1 MPISAEHD
9 DTERHLKQLTED
21 LETGKLAQLKQLLQA
36 LTPAEIADLLEA
48 LKPSDRLVVWRLLP
62 PEVAGEVLVE
72 LHEEVRTSLIKA
84 LEKTDAEDLIEAA
97 EALDPDD
104 LADIVEDLPETIRD
118 KVVQALSRHDRSR
131 LERVLTYPE
140 DTAGSLMRTDTITVR
155 PDVTLDVVLRYL
167 RQRGELPDLTDALYV
182 VDKDDRLIGVLP
194 LSVLLTSDP
203 HKTVRELMLTEV
215 EAIPATLPASD
226 VAMLFEHHDWVSA
239 PVVDEEG
246 RLVGRITVDDVV
258 DVIRDEAE
266 HTIMSQAGLSEETDM
281 FAPVSESAKRRAV
294 WLGVNL
300 VTAFLAAWVIGL
312 FEDTIQK
319 EVALAVL
326 MPIVASMGGIAGTQ
340 TQTLVIRALALKQI
354 GEANVWTLLAREIA
368 IGLINGV
375 LWAIV
380 VGVIAA
386 IWFQALHIGLLIAA
400 AMIINLLCA
409 AFAGVMIPLLLDK
422 LGIDPALAGGV
433 VLTTVTDVVGFLA
446 FLGLA
451 SWWLFS

>member
-1 MPISAEHD
+1 MPISAERE
-9 DTERHLKQLTED
+9 DTEQYLKTLTTD
-21 LETGKLAQLKQLLQA
+21 LETGKLTEIQQLLQA
-36 LTPAEIADLLEA
+36 LTPAEIADLIEA
-48 LKPSDRLVVWRLLP
+48 LKPKDRLVIWRMLP
-62 PEVAGEVLVE
+62 ADIAGEVLVE
-72 LHEEVRTSLIKA
+72 LHEEVRASLIQA
-84 LEKTDAEDLIEAA
+84 IEKTDAENLVEAA

-118 KVVQALSRHDRSR
+118 RVVQALSRHDRSR

-182 VDKDDRLIGVLP
+182 VDKDDKLIGILP
-194 LSVLLTSDP
+194 ISLLLTSDP
-203 HKTVRELMLTEV
+203 GKTVRELMLTDV
-215 EAIPATLPASD
+215 EAIPADLPASD

-239 PVVDEEG
+239 PVVDAEG

-266 HTIMSQAGLSEETDM
+266 HTIMSSAGLSEETDM
-281 FAPVSESAKRRAV
+281 FAPVRESAKKRAV

-354 GEANVWTLLAREIA
+354 GMANVWSLLAREIA
-368 IGLINGV
+368 IGLVNGAI
-375 LWAIV
+375 WAVV
-380 VGVIAA
+380 VGIIAA
-386 IWFQALHIGLLIAA
+386 IWFQAVHIGLLIAA
-400 AMIINLLCA
+400 AMVINLLCA
-409 AFAGVMIPLLLDK
+409 AVAGVTIPLILHK

-433 VLTTVTDVVGFLA
+433 VLTTVTDVVGFMA

-451 SWWLFS
+451 TWWLF

>member
-9 DTERHLKQLTED
+9 DTEHHLKQLAED
-21 LETGKLAQLKQLLQA
+21 LETGKLTELRQLLQA

-48 LKPSDRLVVWRLLP
+48 LKPSDRLAVWRLLP
-62 PEVAGEVLVE
+62 PETAGEVLVE
-72 LHEEVRTSLIKA
+72 LNEEVRTSLIKA
-84 LEKTDAEDLIEAA
+84 LEKTDTEDLIEAA
-97 EALDPDD
+97 ESLDPDD
-104 LADIVEDLPETIRD
+104 LADIVEDLPETIREQ
-118 KVVQALSRHDRSR
+118 VVQALSRHDRSR

-140 DTAGSLMRTDTITVR
+140 DSAGSLMRTDTIAVR

-167 RQRGELPDLTDALYV
+167 RQRGELPDLTDTLYV
-182 VDKDDRLIGVLP
+182 VDKDDRLIGTLP
-194 LSVLLTSDP
+194 LSILLTSDP
-203 HKTVRELMLTEV
+203 KKTVRELMLTDV
-215 EAIPATLPASD
+215 EAIPANLPASD

-246 RLVGRITVDDVV
+246 RLLGRITVDDVV

-281 FAPVSESAKRRAV
+281 FAPIPESAKRRAV

-300 VTAFLAAWVIGL
+300 VTAFLAAWVIGR
-312 FEDTIQK
+312 FEATIQK

-354 GEANVWTLLAREIA
+354 GAANVWSLLAREIA

-409 AFAGVMIPLLLDK
+409 AFAGVTIPLLLDK

-451 SWWLFS
+451 TWWLF

>member
-1 MPISAEHD
+1 MPISAERE
-9 DTERHLKQLTED
+9 DTEQYLKTLTTD
-21 LETGKLAQLKQLLQA
+21 LETGKLTEIQQLLQA
-36 LTPAEIADLLEA
+36 LTPAEIADLIEA
-48 LKPSDRLVVWRLLP
+48 LKPKDRLVIWRMLP
-62 PEVAGEVLVE
+62 ADIAGEVLVE
-72 LHEEVRTSLIKA
+72 LHEEVRAGLIQA
-84 LEKTDAEDLIEAA
+84 IEKTDAENLVEAA

-118 KVVQALSRHDRSR
+118 RVVQALSRHDRSR

-182 VDKDDRLIGVLP
+182 VDKDDKLIGILP
-194 LSVLLTSDP
+194 ISLLLTSDP
-203 HKTVRELMLTEV
+203 GKTVRELMLTDV

-239 PVVDEEG
+239 PVVDAEG

-266 HTIMSQAGLSEETDM
+266 HTIMSSAGLSEETDM
-281 FAPVSESAKRRAV
+281 FAPVKESAKKRAV

-300 VTAFLAAWVIGL
+300 ITAFLAAWVIGL

-354 GEANVWTLLAREIA
+354 GMANVWTLLTKEIA
-368 IGLINGV
+368 IGLINGAI
-375 LWAIV
+375 WAVV
-380 VGVIAA
+380 VGIIAA

-400 AMIINLLCA
+400 AMVINLLCA
-409 AFAGVMIPLLLDK
+409 AFAGVTIPLLLHK

-433 VLTTVTDVVGFLA
+433 VLTTVTDVVGFMA

-451 SWWLFS
+451 TWWLF

>member
-1 MPISAEHD
+1 MPISAERD
-9 DTERHLKQLTED
+9 DTEQHLKTLTAD
-21 LETGKLAQLKQLLQA
+21 LETGKLSEIKQLLQA
-36 LTPAEIADLLEA
+36 LTPAEIADLIEA
-48 LKPSDRLVVWRLLP
+48 LKPKDRLMIWRMLP
-62 PEVAGEVLVE
+62 ADIAGEVLVE
-72 LHEEVRTSLIKA
+72 LHEEVRASLIQA
-84 LEKTDAEDLIEAA
+84 IEKTDAENLVEAA

-118 KVVQALSRHDRSR
+118 RVVQALSRHDRSR

-140 DTAGSLMRTDTITVR
+140 DTAGNLMHTDTITVR

-167 RQRGELPDLTDALYV
+167 RQRGELPDLTDSLYV
-182 VDKDDRLIGVLP
+182 VDKDDKLIGVLP

-203 HKTVRELMLTEV
+203 GKTVRELMLTDV
-215 EAIPATLPASD
+215 EAIPADLPASD
-226 VAMLFEHHDWVSA
+226 VALLFEHHDWVSA
-239 PVVDEEG
+239 PVVDAEG

-266 HTIMSQAGLSEETDM
+266 HTIMSSAGLSEETDM
-281 FAPVSESAKRRAV
+281 FAPVKESAKKRAV

-354 GEANVWTLLAREIA
+354 GMANVWTLLTKEIA
-368 IGLINGV
+368 IGLVNGAI
-375 LWAIV
+375 WAVV
-380 VGVIAA
+380 VGIIAA

-400 AMIINLLCA
+400 AMVINLLCA
-409 AFAGVMIPLLLDK
+409 AFAGVTIPLLLDK

-433 VLTTVTDVVGFLA
+433 VLTTVTDVVGFMA

-451 SWWLFS
+451 TWWLF

>member
-1 MPISAEHD
+1 MPISAERE
-9 DTERHLKQLTED
+9 DTEQYLKTLTTD
-21 LETGKLAQLKQLLQA
+21 LETGKLTEIQQLLQA
-36 LTPAEIADLLEA
+36 LTPAEIADLIEA
-48 LKPSDRLVVWRLLP
+48 LKPKDRLVIWRMLP
-62 PEVAGEVLVE
+62 ADIAGEVLVE
-72 LHEEVRTSLIKA
+72 LHEEVRAGLIQA
-84 LEKTDAEDLIEAA
+84 IEKTDAENLVEAA

-118 KVVQALSRHDRSR
+118 RVVQALSRHDRSR

-182 VDKDDRLIGVLP
+182 VDKDDKLIGILP
-194 LSVLLTSDP
+194 ISLLLTSDP
-203 HKTVRELMLTEV
+203 GKTVRELMLTDV
-215 EAIPATLPASD
+215 EAIPAALPASD

-239 PVVDEEG
+239 PVVDAEG

-266 HTIMSQAGLSEETDM
+266 HTIMSSAGLSEETDM
-281 FAPVSESAKRRAV
+281 FAPVKESAKKRAV

-354 GEANVWTLLAREIA
+354 GMANVWTLLTKEIA
-368 IGLINGV
+368 IGLVNGAI
-375 LWAIV
+375 WAVV
-380 VGVIAA
+380 VGIIAA
-386 IWFQALHIGLLIAA
+386 IWFQAVHIGLLIAA
-400 AMIINLLCA
+400 AMVINLLCA
-409 AFAGVMIPLLLDK
+409 AFAGVTIPLLLHK

-433 VLTTVTDVVGFLA
+433 VLTTVTDVVGFMA

-451 SWWLFS
+451 TWWLF

>member
-21 LETGKLAQLKQLLQA
+21 LETGKLAELNQLLQA

-48 LKPSDRLVVWRLLP
+48 LKPADRLVVWRLLP

-72 LHEEVRTSLIKA
+72 LHEEVRGSLIKA

-97 EALDPDD
+97 GALDPDD

-118 KVVQALSRHDRSR
+118 KVVQALSHHDRRR

-155 PDVTLDVVLRYL
+155 PNVTLDVVLRYL

-182 VDKDDRLIGVLP
+182 VDKDDRLIGILP

-203 HKTVRELMLTEV
+203 NKTVRELMLTDV
-215 EAIPATLPASD
+215 EAIPAALPASD

-281 FAPVSESAKRRAV
+281 FAPISESAKRRAV

-312 FEDTIQK
+312 FEATIQK

-354 GEANVWTLLAREIA
+354 GEANVWTLLTREIA

-380 VGVIAA
+380 VGIIAA

-451 SWWLFS
+451 TLWLF

>member
-1 MPISAEHD
+1 MPISAERE
-9 DTERHLKQLTED
+9 DTERHLKILTAD
-21 LETGKLAQLKQLLQA
+21 LETGKLTEIQQLLQA
-36 LTPAEIADLLEA
+36 LTPAEIADLIEA
-48 LKPSDRLVVWRLLP
+48 LKPKDRLVIWRMLP
-62 PEVAGEVLVE
+62 ADIAGEVLVE
-72 LHEEVRTSLIKA
+72 LHEEVRAGLIQA
-84 LEKTDAEDLIEAA
+84 IEKTDAEDLVEAA

-104 LADIVEDLPETIRD
+104 LADIVEDLPETVRD
-118 KVVQALSRHDRSR
+118 RVVQALSRHDRGR

-140 DTAGSLMRTDTITVR
+140 DTAGNLMHTDTITVR

-167 RQRGELPDLTDALYV
+167 RQRGELPDLTDSLYV
-182 VDKDDRLIGVLP
+182 VDKDDKLIGVLP

-203 HKTVRELMLTEV
+203 SKTVRELMLTDV

-226 VAMLFEHHDWVSA
+226 VALLFEHHDWVSA
-239 PVVDEEG
+239 PVVDPEG

-266 HTIMSQAGLSEETDM
+266 HTIMSSAGLSEETDM
-281 FAPVSESAKRRAV
+281 FAPVKESAKKRAV

-300 VTAFLAAWVIGL
+300 ITAFLAAWVIGL

-354 GEANVWTLLAREIA
+354 GMANVWTLLTKEIA
-368 IGLINGV
+368 IGLINGAI
-375 LWAIV
+375 WAVV
-380 VGVIAA
+380 VGIIAA

-400 AMIINLLCA
+400 AMVINLLCA
-409 AFAGVMIPLLLDK
+409 AFAGVTIPLLLHK

-433 VLTTVTDVVGFLA
+433 VLTTVTDVVGFMA

-451 SWWLFS
+451 TWWLF

>member
-1 MPISAEHD
+1 MPISAERE
-9 DTERHLKQLTED
+9 DTEQYLKTLTTD
-21 LETGKLAQLKQLLQA
+21 LETGKLTEIQQLLQA
-36 LTPAEIADLLEA
+36 LTPAEIADLIEA
-48 LKPSDRLVVWRLLP
+48 LKPKDRLVIWRMLP
-62 PEVAGEVLVE
+62 ADIAGEVLVE
-72 LHEEVRTSLIKA
+72 LHEEVRAGLIQA
-84 LEKTDAEDLIEAA
+84 IEKTDAENLVEAA

-118 KVVQALSRHDRSR
+118 RVVQALSRHDRSR

-182 VDKDDRLIGVLP
+182 VDKDDKLIGILP
-194 LSVLLTSDP
+194 ISLLLTSDP
-203 HKTVRELMLTEV
+203 GKTVRELMLTDV
-215 EAIPATLPASD
+215 EAIPADLPASD

-239 PVVDEEG
+239 PVVDAEG

-266 HTIMSQAGLSEETDM
+266 HTIMSSAGLSEETDM
-281 FAPVSESAKRRAV
+281 FAPVKESAKKRAV

-354 GEANVWTLLAREIA
+354 GMANVWTLLTKEIA
-368 IGLINGV
+368 IGLVNGAI
-375 LWAIV
+375 WAVV
-380 VGVIAA
+380 VGIIAA
-386 IWFQALHIGLLIAA
+386 IWFQAVHIGLLIAA
-400 AMIINLLCA
+400 AMVINLLCA
-409 AFAGVMIPLLLDK
+409 AFAGVTIPLLLHK

-433 VLTTVTDVVGFLA
+433 VLTTVTDVVGFMA

-451 SWWLFS
+451 TWWLF